1 MTRDYSADI
10 QYNGSGPLLAPI
22 RSIGR
27 PGHVNKVDW
36 SESPLA
42 KRYGISGETKGGPR
56 KPGSRV
62 AA

>member
-10 QYNGSGPLLAPI
+10 QFNSAGPLLAPI

-27 PGHVNKVDW
+27 PGHVNKIDW
-36 SESPLA
+36 SECALA
-42 KRYGISGETKGGPR
+42 KRYNISGETKGGPR
-56 KPGSRV
+56 RPGAR